1 VQTKMR
7 TKQRVTIIWKTRTLR
22 QRKQNKT
29 YISKKRKTRHRHGVI
44 I

>member
-1 VQTKMR
+1 MQ

-22 QRKQNKT
+22 QRKQKQDI
-29 YISKKRKTRHRHGVI
+29 YQRKGKTRHQHDVI